1 MNAIGRFALT
11 VLAWAVGTFLG
22 LVTFA
27 AVMVLIELI

>member
-22 LVTFA
+22 
-27 AVMVLIELI
+27 MVVFVLTMILIELI

>member
-22 LVTFA
+22 LVAFA
-27 AVMVLIELI
+27 AVMILIELI